1 MSGSFLF
8 LLRMTCA
15 HASRRDN
22 ALSDLI
28 NSAHE
33 IIISYHALRSTDKI
47 INFGD
52 NLEQTMRQ
60 HLVKKTSKLK
70 YKQF

>member
-1 MSGSFLF
+1 MKVKVSKAACVGVIPLI

-33 IIISYHALRSTDKI
+33 IISIYHAPMSTDI
-47 INFGD
+47 MIN
-52 NLEQTMRQ
+52 
-60 HLVKKTSKLK
+60 SS
-70 YKQF
+70 

>member
-8 LLRMTCA
+8 LLRMTYA

-47 INFGD
+47 INYI
-52 NLEQTMRQ
+52 LS
-60 HLVKKTSKLK
+60 HVSKIEFSDLPDI
-70 YKQF
+70 F

>member
-47 INFGD
+47 INFAAS
-52 NLEQTMRQ
+52 N
-60 HLVKKTSKLK
+60 
-70 YKQF
+70 